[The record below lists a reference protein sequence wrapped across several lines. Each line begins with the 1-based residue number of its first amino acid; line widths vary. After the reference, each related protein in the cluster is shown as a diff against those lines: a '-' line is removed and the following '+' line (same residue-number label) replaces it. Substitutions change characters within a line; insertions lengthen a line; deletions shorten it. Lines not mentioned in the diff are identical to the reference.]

1 MTESPT
7 SSPQSNHTTI
17 MATSLAEIDPTP
29 SSPPKS
35 SSSKKSTLVLP
46 AAASPIDP
54 CSLAQ
59 RRYFTGSDAVLSRA
73 KTLSIA
79 GKIEPGMSA
88 HLPENTATFKFFGS
102 FKNYSTGHYTIHWRV
117 KALPDFHI
125 PNGLHFV
132 VKISYDTEPDISG
145 TLDVI
150 LPPHKLNTIGRDQ
163 WHNLTLEEKVVIQP
177 HEGWANIQVILRN
190 NENENRDEYSGFHV
204 EHVEI
209 RPVGLRTENQPG
221 VRNMVVQRASIPVM
235 VLDTTRAYP
244 KSKDMPYFPADVP
257 ITRIA
262 ISKKSRFMASL
273 GHSKDDVFITVWD
286 MSFIKNPSNPYRN
299 IAALYKGTAT
309 ARIHHPGVGD
319 LAIGL
324 AISPYGEQITIF
336 QEPKI
341 GQWLEG
347 SVAPKP
353 DFKFRLFNN
362 PMVPQVSVTV
372 NMDAPSTSNVDE
384 KAQEA
389 AADET
394 PGKQRLTSSTSVSSA
409 GSSTT
414 GGLLLESVDWEH
426 EILQS
431 LVGFGEFV
439 PGAKKPDWE
448 SNDLGTLASNIDDT
462 EESGKDGKDS
472 KDGKNGYTQPNSLF
486 VTCNGI
492 YIDVYE
498 ISQERRWKR
507 LHTIT
512 ITDLIPTL
520 SSRITCKM
528 MMDSISSN
536 NFMWLEDSGRSCTI
550 WDLRTGSN
558 IAHIS
563 SLDNALFKGPTFRGH
578 SKMAISPHESIV
590 ALASVDGSLTT
601 YFANTGMAIDD
612 RKFPGYKIE
621 YVGFSAQDDKLIVVL
636 RDSVTFEL
644 IGKQLDTLQLKSETI
659 INQTPIPTIGTT
671 LQAYFNIKGYFNRG
685 LVIEADGPN
694 INCYVSNQPSSSK
707 VNKMSD
713 TVLQSHPAD
722 VLYESQYDDHIQYR
736 LQTAFHREL
745 LPEGDGVFY
754 WVHRVEVIRE
764 DLKDRTQRLIFS
776 FIPEPWMRATTAEVS
791 HPENLL
797 TAFFVPCGTRFA
809 VNGTQTLQIWNLPT
823 HENSKCSLQYIW
835 SQPRGDEDLAPGG
848 IAYKSGRVRDYYLE
862 TMDATIFLDRV
873 TGNTVAEIKV
883 NDKSKKRVISIP
895 GPGTIG
901 AHFAI
906 LYCFRS
912 IHLLAAAYGYSSR
925 ESKKASRDA
934 QQSFTFED
942 HAEAIL
948 RFTREHIN
956 RMMSI
961 GVYLPGKGGNGGNFQ
976 ANKQRNRP
984 PRNEKPSVSNDAAIV
999 LLPGAV
1005 GLGATTEAG
1014 PEVAA
1019 GPRLIDEGV
1028 TIHGNS
1034 NRRQAESFDDRPAP
1048 LHIQETIT
1056 ARDMGPTMDFVQRK
1070 NVVQA
1075 RGFDFTP
1082 EPPRKQTTPNH
1093 PQVITVLTLLLDQ
1106 KYLQKANHHFVQGLL
1121 NTSNGDWIPRD
1132 NSALNPIRRAI
1143 ESRNATLVEAFIDY
1157 CILNAK
1163 KYHPAYL
1170 MPAVQC
1176 LNELSERYPA
1186 ILADMFRKASYVPAH
1201 NYAYVS
1207 SHALVANAQ
1216 YTEWF
1221 KSKMMFWNF
1230 ITGRSWEKSNNIN
1243 DYDKPVFSLR
1253 SQLPFRSTSF
1263 LNILNIETSIREK
1276 RQGKF
1281 PAKRETNEEEVKKR
1295 SNKDYKIYVTP
1306 FPKLSMYGPYKPWY
1320 EGLDTA
1326 QSAFT
1331 DIAGEDYF
1339 DSPAM
1344 VATLEF
1350 KWYKF
1355 GFRYWMVRFLIVFI
1369 FFLMIV
1375 IITALQITYS
1385 TRGSD
1390 AEDITD
1396 RYMDNWRPFIMV
1408 AIGFGAGLCG
1418 YEAMQFIY
1426 APRKYIKSPYNYLDL
1441 TAYTWTIIGCIL
1453 LVNSEVG
1460 TIDKDQGIDI
1470 GPHQIWVMSFGILF
1484 LYFNILF
1491 ELRVVR
1497 QLGIVVNII
1506 LNITR
1511 SIVWF
1516 FLIFAL
1522 ILVSFTHA
1530 LMHLLHT
1537 QQYHPLCDPTA
1548 DVKGCE
1554 EPGGFPTNVFA
1565 ALSVTYFF
1573 LSGRYDPV
1581 DTSLDGASVSFHIMM
1596 ILFFF
1601 ISAILFLNILIALM
1615 NDAFNESKDQ
1625 GQLAWL
1631 KQWSEVIAEV
1641 EVFLMTQNTRQNRNY
1656 FPDYIYYGA
1665 NEQEAELYESRFF
1678 IASKSNLS
1686 IENRFLVDTV
1696 TVEQNAAQLTQRQV
1710 LRDVQTLSKELEKLK
1725 SNQDE
1730 FNQDVIR
1737 LTEVVAAYLATT
1749 APQEGPDS
1757 DNESFT
1763 SSSHS
1768 DTSVSPVEN
1777 DPPTSG
1783 ASMGRETQSAP
1794 LGGAGRASGPHSPP
1808 VPSPPPPTAVP
1819 GGATIS
1825 LPSPVRPGASPPPPS
1840 RASSAPAAPSLP
1852 ISTIGHVSSGG
1863 PPPPPPPSLPTE
1875 GTSAY
1880 PTRPSMSRP
1889 IAAGSTPYSA
1899 PGSAPGAPR
1908 PIPSSSAPS
1917 NPGSA
1922 PFIPTPPPMPIQT
1935 SMPMPSP
1942 PPPMAQEEALE
1953 LDTGMEERKSS
1964 QPLVVDER
1972 NDEDEITLD
1981 IDFDTKVPSLGDV
1994 VEDMKD
2000 KMSKSKKSSSPIS
2013 EDKDEEEGDS
2023 NVPGGGED
2031 EDDMPSPPP
2040 PPPQPIV
2047 APIIVRPSTRP
2058 LPMSKV
2064 PQPPSSAP
2072 AVVTVPAPTQ
2082 QQQQAGR
2089 RFKKISPGAET
2100 TDSPTTYTP
2109 TTGAEGRHNPPPITT
2124 LPVAPSKKR
2133 QQQQQQQQQ
2142 QSQQPV
2148 PPVLNQ
2154 LPAGGPTIYHPD
2166 IGSSKTTSASKVP
2179 RYKVIELQD
2188 PERER
2193 SDTAPV
2199 IGSSSGAGTTGT
2211 RTTTTHNNT
2220 AFRQRV
2226 QRVVA
2231 VQTVDDALR
2240 AHRRIEDNNV
2250 SHPVY
2255 VVHQPAPADARN
2267 QRQQQRFRRD
2277 SDDDGLYDDDEDE
2290 DEGHDG
2296 REDEGLY
2303 GHRNKGKKSVRS
2315 STAPAARLL
2324 DEIQTTHTPPQS
2336 QPQGQQHGGRPQR
2349 PQLPQI
2355 HPRRQQQP

>member
-1 MTESPT
+1 
-7 SSPQSNHTTI
+7 
-17 MATSLAEIDPTP
+17 MATNLAEIDPTP

-35 SSSKKSTLVLP
+35 SSSKKSTLVPP

-59 RRYFTGSDAVLSRA
+59 RRYFIGADAVLSRA

-79 GKIEPGMSA
+79 GKTEGPRFQPQPGMCA
-88 HLPENTATFKFFGS
+88 HLPEKTATFKFFGS

-117 KALPDFHI
+117 KALSDFYI
-125 PNGLHFV
+125 PNGLHFA

-150 LPPHKLNTIGRDQ
+150 LPPHKLNTLGRDQ

-177 HEGWANIQVILRN
+177 HEGWANIQVILHS
-190 NENENRDEYSGFHV
+190 NENENRDEYSGFLV

-244 KSKDMPYFPADVP
+244 KSEDFSYFPTDAP

-262 ISKKSRFMASL
+262 ISKKSRFMVSL
-273 GHSKDDVFITVWD
+273 GLSKDDLFITAWD

-324 AISPYGEQITIF
+324 AISAYGDQIAVF
-336 QEPKI
+336 QEPKV

-347 SVAPKP
+347 SEAPKP

-372 NMDAPSTSNVDE
+372 NMDTPFTPNVDE

-394 PGKQRLTSSTSVSSA
+394 SGRQRHTSTTSISSA
-409 GSSTT
+409 GSPAAVS
-414 GGLLLESVDWEH
+414 LLLEEVRWEH

-439 PGAKKPDWE
+439 PGTKKNEWE
-448 SNDLGTLASNIDDT
+448 SNDLGTLTSSIDDT
-462 EESGKDGKDS
+462 EESGKDGKDG
-472 KDGKNGYTQPNSLF
+472 KDGKNELTQPNGLF

-520 SSRITCKM
+520 SRRITCKM

-536 NFMWLEDSGRSCTI
+536 NFMWLEDGGRSCTI

-621 YVGFSAQDDKLIVVL
+621 YVGFSAQDDKLIVIL

-659 INQTPIPTIGTT
+659 INQTPIPTIGST

-685 LVIEADGPN
+685 LVIEADGN
-694 INCYVSNQPSSSK
+694 KINCYVSNQPASSK

-764 DLKDRTQRLIFS
+764 DLKERTQRLIFS

-848 IAYKSGRVRDYYLE
+848 IAYQSGRVRDYYLE

-961 GVYLPGKGGNGGNFQ
+961 GVYLAGKSGNGGNGGKFQ

-984 PRNEKPSVSNDAAIV
+984 PRNEKPSVSNDTAVV

-1005 GLGATTEAG
+1005 GLGAIAEAG
-1014 PEVAA
+1014 PAVAP
-1019 GPRLIDEGV
+1019 GPRVVGEAV

-1048 LHIQETIT
+1048 PHIQETIS
-1056 ARDMGPTMDFVQRK
+1056 ARDFGPTKDFIQTRDF
-1070 NVVQA
+1070 VQA

-1082 EPPRKQTTPNH
+1082 KPPKKPTPNH

-1106 KYLQKANHHFVQGLL
+1106 KYLQKTNHHFVQGLL
-1121 NTSNGDWIPRD
+1121 NTGNGDWIPRD

-1143 ESRNATLVEAFIDY
+1143 ESRNAALVEAFIDY

-1201 NYAYVS
+1201 NHAYVS

-1221 KSKMMFWNF
+1221 KFKMMFWNF
-1230 ITGRSWEKSNNIN
+1230 FTGKSWEKSNNIN

-1263 LNILNIETSIREK
+1263 LNVLNIETSLREK
-1276 RQGKF
+1276 RQAKF
-1281 PAKRETNEEEVKKR
+1281 PAKRETTEEETKKR

-1320 EGLDTA
+1320 KGLDTA

-1350 KWYKF
+1350 KWHKF
-1355 GFRYWMVRFLIVFI
+1355 GFRYWFVRFLIVFI

-1375 IITALQITYS
+1375 IITAQQIAYS
-1385 TRGSD
+1385 TKGGGP
-1390 AEDITD
+1390 EDIVNPQD
-1396 RYMDNWRPFIMV
+1396 IVNRYMDSWRPFIMV
-1408 AIGFGAGLCG
+1408 AIAFGAGLCG

-1441 TAYTWTIIGCIL
+1441 TAYAMAIIGCIL
-1453 LVNSEVG
+1453 LVNADVG
-1460 TIDKDQGIDI
+1460 TIDEVQGKDI

-1511 SIVWF
+1511 TIVWF

-1537 QQYHPLCDPTA
+1537 GHKQNDYPENA
-1548 DVKGCE
+1548 
-1554 EPGGFPTNVFA
+1554 FA
-1565 ALSVTYFF
+1565 ALSATYFF

-1581 DTSLDGASVSFHIMM
+1581 DSSFTGDSVSFHVMM

-1665 NEQEAELYESRFF
+1665 NEQEAELYESKFF

-1686 IENRFLVDTV
+1686 IENRFLIDTV
-1696 TVEQNAAQLTQRQV
+1696 TVEQNATQLTQRQV
-1710 LRDVQTLSKELEKLK
+1710 LRDVQTLGKELERLK
-1725 SNQDE
+1725 SNQE
-1730 FNQDVIR
+1730 GFNQDIIR

-1749 APQEGPDS
+1749 APQDGHDS
-1757 DNESFT
+1757 DGESFT

-1768 DTSVSPVEN
+1768 DTSVSPVEK

-1794 LGGAGRASGPHSPP
+1794 PGGAGRASAPPSPP

-1840 RASSAPAAPSLP
+1840 RASSAPMVPSSPTSTVGP
-1852 ISTIGHVSSGG
+1852 ISAGAP
-1863 PPPPPPPSLPTE
+1863 PPPPPPPSQ
-1875 GTSAY
+1875 GASAY
-1880 PTRPSMSRP
+1880 PARPSMPRP

-1899 PGSAPGAPR
+1899 PGSTPGASR
-1908 PIPSSSAPS
+1908 PIPSSSSSSMPS
-1917 NPGSA
+1917 YPGSA
-1922 PFIPTPPPMPIQT
+1922 APAPAPPPMPIQA
-1935 SMPMPSP
+1935 SMPI
-1942 PPPMAQEEALE
+1942 PPPMAQEESLE
-1953 LDTGMEERKSS
+1953 LDIGLEQSKSAP
-1964 QPLVVDER
+1964 PLVMDER
-1972 NDEDEITLD
+1972 DDANEIKLD
-1981 IDFDTKVPSLGDV
+1981 IDFDMKVPSWGDIE
-1994 VEDMKD
+1994 EDRKD
-2000 KMSKSKKSSSPIS
+2000 RKSMSRKSSSPIS
-2013 EDKDEEEGDS
+2013 EDEDEEEEED
-2023 NVPGGGED
+2023 NVPGGGDD
-2031 EDDMPSPPP
+2031 ENDMPSPPP

-2047 APIIVRPSTRP
+2047 APIIQPSARP
-2058 LPMSKV
+2058 LLKSKA

-2072 AVVTVPAPTQ
+2072 ATVTIPAPTQQPQ

-2089 RFKKISPGAET
+2089 RFKKVSPGAET

-2109 TTGAEGRHNPPPITT
+2109 TTGAGGRYNPPPISTT
-2124 LPVAPSKKR
+2124 LPAASSRKR
-2133 QQQQQQQQQ
+2133 QQQQQQP
-2142 QSQQPV
+2142 QQPV
-2148 PPVLNQ
+2148 PPMLSQ
-2154 LPAGGPTIYHPD
+2154 LPAGGPAIYHPD
-2166 IGSSKTTSASKVP
+2166 IGSSTTTTSASRVP

-2199 IGSSSGAGTTGT
+2199 IGGGGSSSGAGTTGP
-2211 RTTTTHNNT
+2211 RTTTTQSNT
-2220 AFRQRV
+2220 TFRQRV
-2226 QRVVA
+2226 QKVVA

-2255 VVHQPAPADARN
+2255 VVHQPAPTDARN
-2267 QRQQQRFRRD
+2267 QRQQQRYRRD
-2277 SDDDGLYDDDEDE
+2277 SDDDGLYDDDDDEDE
-2290 DEGHDG
+2290 DQDG
-2296 REDEGLY
+2296 REGEGLY

-2315 STAPAARLL
+2315 STAPATRFV
-2324 DEIQTTHTPPQS
+2324 DEIQTYTPSQS
-2336 QPQGQQHGGRPQR
+2336 QPQSQQHAAHHHRAHMPQM
-2349 PQLPQI
+2349 PY
-2355 HPRRQQQP
+2355 PRRQQQQQQQQP

>member
-1 MTESPT
+1 
-7 SSPQSNHTTI
+7 
-17 MATSLAEIDPTP
+17 
-29 SSPPKS
+29 
-35 SSSKKSTLVLP
+35 
-46 AAASPIDP
+46 
-54 CSLAQ
+54 
-59 RRYFTGSDAVLSRA
+59 
-73 KTLSIA
+73 
-79 GKIEPGMSA
+79 
-88 HLPENTATFKFFGS
+88 
-102 FKNYSTGHYTIHWRV
+102 
-117 KALPDFHI
+117 
-125 PNGLHFV
+125 
-132 VKISYDTEPDISG
+132 
-145 TLDVI
+145 
-150 LPPHKLNTIGRDQ
+150 
-163 WHNLTLEEKVVIQP
+163 
-177 HEGWANIQVILRN
+177 
-190 NENENRDEYSGFHV
+190 
-204 EHVEI
+204 
-209 RPVGLRTENQPG
+209 
-221 VRNMVVQRASIPVM
+221 MVVQRASMPVM
-235 VLDTTRAYP
+235 VLDTTKAYP
-244 KSKDMPYFPADVP
+244 KSEDFSYFPADAP

-262 ISKKSRFMASL
+262 ISKKSRYMVSL
-273 GHSKDDVFITVWD
+273 GLSKDDVFITAWD

-299 IAALYKGTAT
+299 LAALYKGTAT

-324 AISPYGEQITIF
+324 AISAYGDQIAIF

-347 SVAPKP
+347 SEAPKP

-389 AADET
+389 ATDER
-394 PGKQRLTSSTSVSSA
+394 PGRQRHTSSTSVSSG
-409 GSSTT
+409 GSPTA
-414 GGLLLESVDWEH
+414 GGLLLEDVGWEH

-439 PGAKKPDWE
+439 PGTKKNEWE
-448 SNDLGTLASNIDDT
+448 TNDLGTLASNMDDT
-462 EESGKDGKDS
+462 EESGKEG
-472 KDGKNGYTQPNSLF
+472 KDGKNEYTQPNGLF

-520 SSRITCKM
+520 SRRITCKM

-536 NFMWLEDSGRSCTI
+536 NLMWLEDGGRSCTI
-550 WDLRTGSN
+550 WNLRTGSN

-621 YVGFSAQDDKLIVVL
+621 YVGFSAQDDKLIVIL

-644 IGKQLDTLQLKSETI
+644 LGKQLDTLQLKSETP
-659 INQTPIPTIGTT
+659 INQTPIPAIGST

-685 LVIEADGPN
+685 LVIEADGTK

-707 VNKMSD
+707 VNKMSE

-764 DLKDRTQRLIFS
+764 DLRERTQRLIFS

-848 IAYKSGRVRDYYLE
+848 IAYQSGRVRDYYLE

-942 HAEAIL
+942 HADAIL

-961 GVYLPGKGGNGGNFQ
+961 GVYLPSKGGNGGNFQ

-984 PRNEKPSVSNDAAIV
+984 PKNEKSNVSNDAAVV

-1014 PEVAA
+1014 PAVAA
-1019 GPRLIDEGV
+1019 GPRLVGEGV

-1048 LHIQETIT
+1048 LHIQETI
-1056 ARDMGPTMDFVQRK
+1056 RDRDFGPTKDFIQTRDF
-1070 NVVQA
+1070 VQA
-1075 RGFDFTP
+1075 RGFDFPSKPAKPATS
-1082 EPPRKQTTPNH
+1082 NH

-1121 NTSNGDWIPRD
+1121 NTGNGDWIPRD

-1143 ESRNATLVEAFIDY
+1143 ESRNAALVEAFIDY

-1216 YTEWF
+1216 YTEWLKF
-1221 KSKMMFWNF
+1221 KLMFWNF
-1230 ITGRSWEKSNNIN
+1230 FTGKSWEKSHNIN
-1243 DYDKPVFSLR
+1243 DYEKPVFSLR

-1263 LNILNIETSIREK
+1263 LNVLNIETSIREK

-1281 PAKRETNEEEVKKR
+1281 PAKRETAEEETRKR

-1320 EGLDTA
+1320 KGLDTA

-1331 DIAGEDYF
+1331 DIAGEEYF

-1350 KWYKF
+1350 KWHKF
-1355 GFRYWMVRFLIVFI
+1355 GFRYWFIRFLVVFV

-1375 IITALQITYS
+1375 IITAQQIAYS
-1385 TRGSD
+1385 TVEFHVENV
-1390 AEDITD
+1390 AN
-1396 RYMDNWRPFIMV
+1396 RYMDSWRPFIMV
-1408 AIGFGAGLCG
+1408 AIAFGVGLCG
-1418 YEAMQFIY
+1418 YEVMQFIY

-1441 TAYTWTIIGCIL
+1441 GAYTMAIIGCIL
-1453 LVNSEVG
+1453 LVNANVG
-1460 TIDKDQGIDI
+1460 TIDPEQKIDI

-1511 SIVWF
+1511 SISWF

-1537 QQYHPLCDPTA
+1537 RQYHPPCPAAGCDEQDEYPT
-1548 DVKGCE
+1548 K
-1554 EPGGFPTNVFA
+1554 PFA
-1565 ALSVTYFF
+1565 ALSATYFF
-1573 LSGRYDPV
+1573 L
-1581 DTSLDGASVSFHIMM
+1581 VS
-1596 ILFFF
+1596 LFF
-1601 ISAILFLNILIALM
+1601 
-1615 NDAFNESKDQ
+1615 
-1625 GQLAWL
+1625 
-1631 KQWSEVIAEV
+1631 
-1641 EVFLMTQNTRQNRNY
+1641 
-1656 FPDYIYYGA
+1656 
-1665 NEQEAELYESRFF
+1665 
-1678 IASKSNLS
+1678 
-1686 IENRFLVDTV
+1686 LVH
-1696 TVEQNAAQLTQRQV
+1696 
-1710 LRDVQTLSKELEKLK
+1710 LR
-1725 SNQDE
+1725 
-1730 FNQDVIR
+1730 
-1737 LTEVVAAYLATT
+1737 
-1749 APQEGPDS
+1749 
-1757 DNESFT
+1757 
-1763 SSSHS
+1763 
-1768 DTSVSPVEN
+1768 PV
-1777 DPPTSG
+1777 
-1783 ASMGRETQSAP
+1783 
-1794 LGGAGRASGPHSPP
+1794 
-1808 VPSPPPPTAVP
+1808 
-1819 GGATIS
+1819 
-1825 LPSPVRPGASPPPPS
+1825 
-1840 RASSAPAAPSLP
+1840 
-1852 ISTIGHVSSGG
+1852 
-1863 PPPPPPPSLPTE
+1863 
-1875 GTSAY
+1875 
-1880 PTRPSMSRP
+1880 
-1889 IAAGSTPYSA
+1889 
-1899 PGSAPGAPR
+1899 
-1908 PIPSSSAPS
+1908 
-1917 NPGSA
+1917 
-1922 PFIPTPPPMPIQT
+1922 
-1935 SMPMPSP
+1935 
-1942 PPPMAQEEALE
+1942 
-1953 LDTGMEERKSS
+1953 
-1964 QPLVVDER
+1964 
-1972 NDEDEITLD
+1972 
-1981 IDFDTKVPSLGDV
+1981 
-1994 VEDMKD
+1994 
-2000 KMSKSKKSSSPIS
+2000 
-2013 EDKDEEEGDS
+2013 
-2023 NVPGGGED
+2023 
-2031 EDDMPSPPP
+2031 
-2040 PPPQPIV
+2040 
-2047 APIIVRPSTRP
+2047 
-2058 LPMSKV
+2058 
-2064 PQPPSSAP
+2064 
-2072 AVVTVPAPTQ
+2072 
-2082 QQQQAGR
+2082 
-2089 RFKKISPGAET
+2089 
-2100 TDSPTTYTP
+2100 
-2109 TTGAEGRHNPPPITT
+2109 
-2124 LPVAPSKKR
+2124 
-2133 QQQQQQQQQ
+2133 
-2142 QSQQPV
+2142 
-2148 PPVLNQ
+2148 
-2154 LPAGGPTIYHPD
+2154 
-2166 IGSSKTTSASKVP
+2166 
-2179 RYKVIELQD
+2179 
-2188 PERER
+2188 
-2193 SDTAPV
+2193 
-2199 IGSSSGAGTTGT
+2199 
-2211 RTTTTHNNT
+2211 
-2220 AFRQRV
+2220 
-2226 QRVVA
+2226 
-2231 VQTVDDALR
+2231 
-2240 AHRRIEDNNV
+2240 
-2250 SHPVY
+2250 
-2255 VVHQPAPADARN
+2255 
-2267 QRQQQRFRRD
+2267 
-2277 SDDDGLYDDDEDE
+2277 
-2290 DEGHDG
+2290 
-2296 REDEGLY
+2296 
-2303 GHRNKGKKSVRS
+2303 
-2315 STAPAARLL
+2315 
-2324 DEIQTTHTPPQS
+2324 
-2336 QPQGQQHGGRPQR
+2336 
-2349 PQLPQI
+2349 
-2355 HPRRQQQP
+2355 